1 MALVDFLAALGL
13 LTLMMLG
20 YAMFGTPLEVG
31 PKLLLVP
38 IIMAAMFMASL
49 GVGTFFAALN
59 VAYRDFRY
67 VVPFL
72 VQLGMFATPTLYM
85 QPKGTEGRLFDL
97 LMLFNPM
104 TSLIASF
111 RASVLGGHVPWAG
124 LAVGCTLAVALF
136 VAGSLYFRRWKIISP
151 TSSESSQVSEGM
163 KPAIQVEGLGKCYQV
178 GHLEQRA
185 YYRTLRESLVN
196 MVTAPFRRQAQEHLT
211 KETFWAL
218 QDVSFEVQPGEVVG
232 IIGRNGAGKSTLLK
246 ILSRTTKPTTGKAE
260 IFGRVGSLLE
270 VGTGFHPELT
280 GRENIYLNGSI
291 LGISRREIDRQF
303 DKIVAFAEVTKFLD
317 MPDETLFVGN
327 VRAAGLRGG
336 GPLGAGNPGDR

>member
-1 MALVDFLAALGL
+1 MSTVVEIDDVAGKGTARTADVSAAIPLTVIQPPSGWQMINLRELWQFRELIYFLAWRNVKVRYKQTVLGAAWAILQPLMMMAVFSIFFGRMANAPSGDFPYPLFVLAGLLPWFFFSTGLTSAANSVVGSERLITKIYFPRLAIPFAATAVALVDFLAALGL

-136 VAGSLYFRRWKIISP
+136 VAGSLYFRRVEDNFADII
-151 TSSESSQVSEGM
+151 
-163 KPAIQVEGLGKCYQV
+163 
-178 GHLEQRA
+178 
-185 YYRTLRESLVN
+185 
-196 MVTAPFRRQAQEHLT
+196 
-211 KETFWAL
+211 
-218 QDVSFEVQPGEVVG
+218 
-232 IIGRNGAGKSTLLK
+232 
-246 ILSRTTKPTTGKAE
+246 
-260 IFGRVGSLLE
+260 
-270 VGTGFHPELT
+270 
-280 GRENIYLNGSI
+280 
-291 LGISRREIDRQF
+291 
-303 DKIVAFAEVTKFLD
+303 
-317 MPDETLFVGN
+317 
-327 VRAAGLRGG
+327 
-336 GPLGAGNPGDR
+336 